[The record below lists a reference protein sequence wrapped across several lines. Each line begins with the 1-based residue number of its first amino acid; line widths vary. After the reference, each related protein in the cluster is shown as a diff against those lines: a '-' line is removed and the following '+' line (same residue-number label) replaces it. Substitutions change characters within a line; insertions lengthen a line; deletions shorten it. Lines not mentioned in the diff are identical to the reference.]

1 MGRLQGKKALI
12 SGGASGIGAA
22 TAQRFIDEGA
32 QVVVGDINIEKG
44 KALAAQYGDE
54 LSFIELDVTSP
65 QSWENA
71 VDRVN
76 AIMNGLT
83 TVVNSAG
90 VSIPIAIEDLSLE
103 DFRLS
108 LIHI

>member
-90 VSIPIAIEDLSLE
+90 VS
-103 DFRLS
+103 LS

>member
-83 TVVNSAG
+83 TCLLYTSPSPRDQRGSRMPSSA
-90 VSIPIAIEDLSLE
+90 
-103 DFRLS
+103 
-108 LIHI
+108 